1 MFSKS
6 RKICELSIAKH
17 LFLKFVLLQKYNLFE
32 KKTKNN
38 EHLNK
43 GFQVINL

>member
-17 LFLKFVLLQKYNLFE
+17 LFLKFVLLKNHILFE

-38 EHLNK
+38 EYLNK